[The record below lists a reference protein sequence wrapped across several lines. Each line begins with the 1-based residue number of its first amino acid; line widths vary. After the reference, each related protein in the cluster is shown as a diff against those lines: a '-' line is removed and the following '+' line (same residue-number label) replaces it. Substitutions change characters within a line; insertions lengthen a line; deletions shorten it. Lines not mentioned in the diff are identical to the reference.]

1 MWRTVKLGDVCK
13 IVNGSTPLRKEKKFW
28 VDGNVSWFTIDD
40 MREQGRDIFFTKQH
54 VTQAAVNEKKVKLI
68 PANSVL
74 LCCTASIGEVA
85 IARKEMATN
94 QQFNSLTPTIAE
106 LCCDYLYYVATT
118 LKSKLLQ
125 SSGTTTI
132 SFLSMTKLKEIEIPL
147 PPLTEQERIVAKLD
161 TVFAEIDEAIALVDK
176 QIQENHNFFISAV
189 ESRFKNKKDW
199 KEKTLQ
205 EICEKITDG
214 THQTPKYVEDGYIFL
229 SSKNVTSRKIDWTNI
244 KYVDEEQHFAMQ
256 KRLSPKVGDIL
267 LAKNGTTGVAAMVD
281 RDVEFDIYV
290 SLAWLRSKGE
300 VTPQYLL
307 QFINSNAAKAQ
318 FSKRLKGVGVPNLH
332 LKEIRE
338 VKICFPSSIS
348 KQNEVT
354 TLIDKI
360 DSLYQYRDSVLRE
373 KKENLYGLKSATLAQ
388 ELQSSVAA

>member
-176 QIQENHNFFISAV
+176 QIQENH
-189 ESRFKNKKDW
+189 
-199 KEKTLQ
+199 LQ
-205 EICEKITDG
+205 QD
-214 THQTPKYVEDGYIFL
+214 
-229 SSKNVTSRKIDWTNI
+229 
-244 KYVDEEQHFAMQ
+244 
-256 KRLSPKVGDIL
+256 L
-267 LAKNGTTGVAAMVD
+267 LP
-281 RDVEFDIYV
+281 Y
-290 SLAWLRSKGE
+290 E
-300 VTPQYLL
+300 V
-307 QFINSNAAKAQ
+307 
-318 FSKRLKGVGVPNLH
+318 
-332 LKEIRE
+332 
-338 VKICFPSSIS
+338 
-348 KQNEVT
+348 
-354 TLIDKI
+354 
-360 DSLYQYRDSVLRE
+360 
-373 KKENLYGLKSATLAQ
+373 
-388 ELQSSVAA
+388 